1 MTAALNSVFASRR
14 CDVGTNVEAAAG
26 NMRRRPMRAATILFA
41 GVAAATISLSAYA
54 ADQGAT
60 GMVTGINRLNGTI
73 AIQRI
78 QTGTVG
84 ANTGGTAE
92 EFKVKDAAMMED
104 VHAGDRVTFSTTDG
118 SGAKTITKLDR
129 QK

>member
-1 MTAALNSVFASRR
+1 MRTAI
-14 CDVGTNVEAAAG
+14 T
-26 NMRRRPMRAATILFA
+26 LFA
-41 GVAAATISLSAYA
+41 GVAAVAISLSATA
-54 ADQGAT
+54 AEQGAT

-84 ANTGGTAE
+84 ANTGGAGE
-92 EFKVKDAAMMED
+92 EFKIKDDAMMED
-104 VHAGDRVTFSTTDG
+104 IHAGDRVTFSTTDSG
-118 SGAKTITKLDR
+118 SAKTITKLDR

>member
-1 MTAALNSVFASRR
+1 
-14 CDVGTNVEAAAG
+14 
-26 NMRRRPMRAATILFA
+26 MRAATILFA

-84 ANTGGTAE
+84 ANTGGAAE
-92 EFKVKDAAMMED
+92 EFKIKDAAMMED
-104 VHAGDRVTFSTTDG
+104 VHAGDRGLHAEPELLRERQLHLHDHRRRHRDG
-118 SGAKTITKLDR
+118 VCRRHVR
-129 QK
+129 QRRAGGGR

>member
-1 MTAALNSVFASRR
+1 MRTASF
-14 CDVGTNVEAAAG
+14 
-26 NMRRRPMRAATILFA
+26 LFA
-41 GVAAATISLSAYA
+41 GIAAVTISLSAHA

-78 QTGTVG
+78 QAGTVG
-84 ANTGGTAE
+84 ANTSGASE
-92 EFKVKDAAMMED
+92 EFKIKDAAMMED
-104 VHAGDRVTFSTTDG
+104 VHAGDRVTFSTTDN
-118 SGAKTITKLDR
+118 GASKTITKLDR

>member
-1 MTAALNSVFASRR
+1 
-14 CDVGTNVEAAAG
+14 
-26 NMRRRPMRAATILFA
+26 MRRAEFLFA
-41 GVAAATISLSAYA
+41 GVAAVAITVSAHA

-78 QTGTVG
+78 QSGTVG
-84 ANTGGTAE
+84 ANTGDAAE
-92 EFKVKDAAMMED
+92 NFKVKDTAMMENI
-104 VHAGDRVTFSTTDG
+104 HAGDRVTFSTIDSG
-118 SGAKTITKLDR
+118 GAKTITKLDR

>member
-1 MTAALNSVFASRR
+1 
-14 CDVGTNVEAAAG
+14 
-26 NMRRRPMRAATILFA
+26 MRAATILFA

-84 ANTGGTAE
+84 ANTGGAPE
-92 EFKVKDAAMMED
+92 EFKVKDTAMMEEI
-104 VHAGDRVTFSTTDG
+104 HAGDRVTFSTTDSG
-118 SGAKTITKLDR
+118 GAKTITKLDR